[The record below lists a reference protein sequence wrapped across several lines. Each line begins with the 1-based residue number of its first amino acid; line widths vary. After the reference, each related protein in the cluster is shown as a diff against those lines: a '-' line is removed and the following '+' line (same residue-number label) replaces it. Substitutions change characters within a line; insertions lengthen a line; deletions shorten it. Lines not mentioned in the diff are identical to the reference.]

1 MSWLLGHG
9 KTAYNHHSSL
19 IPLATKS
26 GSKTTLLEIA
36 QSSIAPCRLNPFLF
50 NGHLQTMF
58 TAWKDPGP
66 PIHYKRHIYTSNH
79 SVYPGTFAVDFVVS
93 KEEGSAAIVDP
104 ELPERTTLYSEKE
117 WENVGSDD
125 DKPMLIALHGLTG
138 GSHEVYLRETLA
150 PLTAA
155 GWEACVVNGR
165 GCALSKITTPQLFN
179 ARATWD
185 LRTTIKELQILFPN
199 RPLYAVGY
207 SLGANILTNYC
218 GEEGSN
224 CVLRAAVANSNPW
237 NLEVAHVV
245 LNSTWLGVNV
255 YSRTMGRNLMGL
267 YERHKEQMLKNT
279 GIKKEAVEQCKYLY
293 EFDRHVQCPTW
304 GYPTEGAYYRDAQS
318 VDALVAV
325 RVPFLGI
332 NAEDDPVSSSN
343 IFRLDIRRA
352 LMLAGL
358 GLLLALLTLRQISS
372 KAAIPYGEFEQNP
385 YTLLCTTDWGGHLGS
400 FQLGGGRWFATATA
414 SFLTKMHDTVDHAA
428 SKAARQEDKVD
439 APNKVYP
446 IFDPNHRRLI
456 LPDA

>member
-1 MSWLLGHG
+1 
-9 KTAYNHHSSL
+9 
-19 IPLATKS
+19 
-26 GSKTTLLEIA
+26 
-36 QSSIAPCRLNPFLF
+36 
-50 NGHLQTMF
+50 MF

-66 PIHYKRHIYTSNH
+66 SIHYKRHIYTSNH
-79 SVYPGTFAVDFVVS
+79 SVYPGIFAVDFVVS
-93 KEEGSAAIVDP
+93 EEEGSAATPDS
-104 ELPERTTLYSEKE
+104 ELPERTTVYSEKE
-117 WENVGSDD
+117 WENVGSSDS
-125 DKPMLIALHGLTG
+125 KPMLIALHGLTG

-150 PLTAA
+150 PLVAA

-165 GCALSKITTPQLFN
+165 GCALSKVTTPHLFN

-185 LRTTIKELQILFPN
+185 IRMAVKELQTMFPN

-218 GEEGSN
+218 GEEGSK

-237 NLEVAHVV
+237 NLEVSNIE
-245 LNSTWLGVNV
+245 LNRTWLGVNI

-267 YERHKEQMLKNT
+267 YERHKEQILQNPD
-279 GIKKEAVEQCKYLY
+279 IKKELVEQSKYIY
-293 EFDRHVQCPTW
+293 EFDRHVQCPSW

-325 RVPFLGI
+325 RVPFLAI
-332 NAEDDPVSSSN
+332 NAEDDPVSTTNPYSAGVFLEVKN
-343 IFRLDIRRA
+343 WIGLARLRA
-352 LMLAGL
+352 S
-358 GLLLALLTLRQISS
+358 LTPRQISS
-372 KAAIPYGEFEQNP
+372 KAAIPYEEFKQNP

-414 SFLTKMHDTVDHAA
+414 SFLAKVHDTIDHAA
-428 SKAARQEDKVD
+428 SKAARQEDKVE

-446 IFDPNHRRLI
+446 IFDPNHRHLI